1 MFVHGFDIFMLY
13 QLEDKVNV
21 ITEIISSDSRAS
33 YGHWNE
39 ADGISIVNIALI
51 QIVSTVL
58 KSIILLPFVL
68 PFIIWNW
75 TVILYIQ
82 LIDRSLSSSSSSISQ
97 IIFIYIQGRIYQ
109 TQSTTLT
116 FNLFIFFFIIK
127 NYYYILYTV
136 YMPIL
141 YKQINTIRPL
151 FVPSSSLFTR
161 LKRH

>member
-82 LIDRSLSSSSSSISQ
+82 LIDRSLSSFSSSISQ
-97 IIFIYIQGRIYQ
+97 IIFIYFQGRIYQ

>member
-1 MFVHGFDIFMLY
+1 MFVHEFDIFMLY

-21 ITEIISSDSRAS
+21 ITEIISSDSRAL

-97 IIFIYIQGRIYQ
+97 IIFIYFQGRIYQ

-116 FNLFIFFFIIK
+116 FNLFFFFIIK

-151 FVPSSSLFTR
+151 FVPSSSLFTK

>member
-21 ITEIISSDSRAS
+21 ITEIISSDSRAL

-75 TVILYIQ
+75 NVILYIQ

-97 IIFIYIQGRIYQ
+97 IIFIYFQGRIYQ

-116 FNLFIFFFIIK
+116 FNLFFFFFIIK

-151 FVPSSSLFTR
+151 FVPSSSLFTK